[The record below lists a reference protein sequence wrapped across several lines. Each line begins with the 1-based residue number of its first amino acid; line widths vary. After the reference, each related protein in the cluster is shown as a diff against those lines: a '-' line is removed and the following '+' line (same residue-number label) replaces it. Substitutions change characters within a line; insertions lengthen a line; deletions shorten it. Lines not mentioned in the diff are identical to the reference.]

1 MDSYLERGVSSDK
14 GDLHKILE
22 GHDKGLRPSS
32 FCRILPDLNTKSGDT
47 ENCFILHA
55 DTAGTKPI
63 LAYLYWKE
71 TGDLSVWEG
80 IIQDALVMNLDDIAC
95 TGVFN
100 FFAFNS
106 TIARNRERIPNEIL
120 NTLINASYNWVE
132 KLARWGITAFHA
144 GGETADVGDI
154 VRTIDVG
161 FSVATRAP
169 FKQIKDIALHP
180 GQVIVGVSSSGV
192 TKFEDEYNSGIGCNG
207 LTSARHD
214 LLNKSYAQL
223 YPESFE
229 PTLPYQLV
237 YSGKYNLQDSLE
249 GTSLSIGKALLS
261 PTRVYLPVL
270 KVMWENYSEAIYG
283 VIHCTGGG
291 QTKCIR
297 FAKDVHILKDN
308 LFPIPPI
315 FSLIQRTLPTPW
327 KNMFQ
332 TFNMGHR
339 LEIYTHMHAA
349 TEIIALFNE
358 LGYEAQII
366 GSVQPAVPGKTLSI
380 LFEGEVYE
388 W

>member
-1 MDSYLERGVSSDK
+1 MDFYLERGVSSDK
-14 GDLHKILE
+14 EDLHRILDAY
-22 GHDKGLRPSS
+22 DKGLKPSA
-32 FCRILPDLNTKSGDT
+32 FCKILPDLNIKSEDT
-47 ENCFILHA
+47 ENCFILHS

-71 TGDLSVWEG
+71 TGDLSVWDG

-106 TIARNRERIPNEIL
+106 TIARNRERIPNQIL
-120 NTLINASYNWVE
+120 SELIKASYNWVE
-132 KLARWGITAFHA
+132 KLAGWGITAFHA

-161 FSVATRAP
+161 FSVAARAP
-169 FKQIKDIALHP
+169 LGQIQAICLRP
-180 GQVIVGVSSSGV
+180 GQVIVGVSSFGR
-192 TKFEDEYNSGIGCNG
+192 TKFEDEYNSGISCNG

-237 YSGKYNLQDSLE
+237 YSGKYSLQDALE
-249 GTSLSIGKALLS
+249 GTPLSIGKALLS
-261 PTRVYLPVL
+261 PTRIYLPVL
-270 KVMWENYSEAIYG
+270 KVMWENYRDAIYG

-291 QTKCIR
+291 QTKCLR
-297 FAKDVHILKDN
+297 FAKNVHILKDN
-308 LFPIPPI
+308 LFPVPPI
-315 FSLIQRTLPTPW
+315 FSLIQQTLPTSW
-327 KNMFQ
+327 KHMFQ

-339 LEIYTHMHAA
+339 LEIYAYIHAA

-358 LGYEAQII
+358 FGYEAQII
-366 GSVQPAVPGKTLSI
+366 GAVQPAIPGKTLSI
-380 LFEGEVYE
+380 VFEGQVYE